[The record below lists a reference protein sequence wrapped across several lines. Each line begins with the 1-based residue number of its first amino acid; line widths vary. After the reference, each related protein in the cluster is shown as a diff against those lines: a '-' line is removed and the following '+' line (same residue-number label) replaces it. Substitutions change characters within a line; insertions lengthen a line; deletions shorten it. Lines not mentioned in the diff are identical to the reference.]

1 MLMTMLLTEIQALW
15 RARALVWVLTRR
27 ELAARHTGTAA
38 GVLWPYLQPLLTVAA
53 YYLVFDVVFSM
64 RLGEGAPSHAVGTFL
79 IVGALPW
86 MAFYDA
92 VSRGMNSLIEA
103 GGLLHKNP
111 LPPVLF
117 TARAVL
123 ASALIYGPLLVVVA
137 LVYAPLHH
145 FNVALLGFVLLLA
158 LQLLLC
164 LLLGYLLAV
173 LAAALRD
180 TVQLVNFFLSVGIY
194 LSPILFPLTLF
205 PENWRWVLWFNPMTA
220 LVVGYQQILLQGAWP
235 PASVWWVTLVWV
247 GMTAVLLNVVVK
259 RSWWTGYDE
268 NNQQR
273 GRPPCTCTG
282 RQRHRA
288 TRAGRGQR
296 IQAVPHAPCASQ
308 GFSHRQGH
316 PPQPL
321 GAARCVV

>member
-86 MAFYDA
+86 MAFCDA

-220 LVVGYQQILLQGAWP
+220 LVVGYQQILLQSAWP

-259 RSWWTGYDE
+259 RSRDQLVDW
-268 NNQQR
+268 
-273 GRPPCTCTG
+273 
-282 RQRHRA
+282 
-288 TRAGRGQR
+288 
-296 IQAVPHAPCASQ
+296 
-308 GFSHRQGH
+308 
-316 PPQPL
+316 L
-321 GAARCVV
+321 

>member
-1 MLMTMLLTEIQALW
+1 
-15 RARALVWVLTRR
+15 
-27 ELAARHTGTAA
+27 
-38 GVLWPYLQPLLTVAA
+38 
-53 YYLVFDVVFSM
+53 
-64 RLGEGAPSHAVGTFL
+64 
-79 IVGALPW
+79 
-86 MAFYDA
+86 
-92 VSRGMNSLIEA
+92 MNSLIEA

-259 RSWWTGYDE
+259 RSRDQLVDW
-268 NNQQR
+268 
-273 GRPPCTCTG
+273 
-282 RQRHRA
+282 
-288 TRAGRGQR
+288 
-296 IQAVPHAPCASQ
+296 
-308 GFSHRQGH
+308 
-316 PPQPL
+316 L
-321 GAARCVV
+321 